1 MCAPGRCVAVRQLER
16 WQQGDLANQCAAL
29 QVYHVFKFE
38 EIGIEFRDV
47 LVVAWEGRG
56 RTSGLIV
63 IRAFECWASACS
75 IGEGEGN
82 ALAAH
87 DLVHRL

>member
-1 MCAPGRCVAVRQLER
+1 MLELEKV
-16 WQQGDLANQCAAL
+16 GVEL
-29 QVYHVFKFE
+29 
-38 EIGIEFRDV
+38 RDV

-63 IRAFECWASACS
+63 IRAFECRASACS